1 MSDILDIASDYIE
14 ATTQAAIEQ
23 IRQNTQGHGTDQCE
37 ECDSDIPLARRTL
50 LPNTQ
55 YCVDCATQMEEAAK
69 RYGKR

>member
-23 IRQNTQGHGTDQCE
+23 IRQSTQGHGTDQCE
-37 ECDSDIPLARRTL
+37 KCDTEIPLARRAF